1 MAALDRPPS
10 ISSFTPGATR
20 VPTVAQQ
27 LVDRDEFLVEVHDRL
42 NQAQQHYKDYYDKKH
57 HDLKFATDER
67 VWLCLLNRLLAS
79 LDIKGRGKLGPK
91 FYGPFKKIKRVNSLA
106 YKLEMPPG
114 ARLHNMFH
122 IGLLK
127 PYHGTI
133 PTC

>member
-1 MAALDRPPS
+1 MTLAPMAALDRPPS

-42 NQAQQHYKDYYDKKH
+42 NQAQRHYKDYYDKKH
-57 HDLKFATDER
+57 HDLKFATDDK

-91 FYGPFKKIKRVNSLA
+91 FYGPSRKSSASTLWPTNSRCRR
-106 YKLEMPPG
+106 EPDC
-114 ARLHNMFH
+114 
-122 IGLLK
+122 I
-127 PYHGTI
+127 
-133 PTC
+133 TCSTSAS